1 MGGRGSGAKRLSP
14 EQHALRG
21 TRDRHTLA
29 ATEPGNVIALTQPVP
44 TAPPSSRP
52 SPPLGLSEASQ
63 ELWARLM
70 EDYQGWSAAQLH
82 LLAIALR
89 AADRASVCC
98 RAIEEDGLELH
109 GARGGQRR
117 PHPLLRVLMHS
128 ERLTAD
134 LFRQLGLLDR

>member
-1 MGGRGSGAKRLSP
+1 
-14 EQHALRG
+14 
-21 TRDRHTLA
+21 
-29 ATEPGNVIALTQPVP
+29 
-44 TAPPSSRP
+44 
-52 SPPLGLSEASQ
+52 
-63 ELWARLM
+63 M